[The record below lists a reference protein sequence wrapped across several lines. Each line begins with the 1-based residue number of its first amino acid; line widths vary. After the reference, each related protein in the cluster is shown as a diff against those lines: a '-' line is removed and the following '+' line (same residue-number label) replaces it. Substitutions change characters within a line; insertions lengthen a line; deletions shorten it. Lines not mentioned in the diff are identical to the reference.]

1 MQALRVF
8 AEPKGHQLIIDLPPG
23 LSTGR
28 LEVIVMPA
36 AEVGA
41 GNEAPGHTS
50 SPNLLGSAVLADDL
64 IAPACP
70 EQDWDALK

>member
-8 AEPKGHQLIIDLPPG
+8 AEPKGQQLIIDLPPG

-36 AEVGA
+36 ADAGA
-41 GNEAPGHTS
+41 SNGLANTS
-50 SPNLLGSAVLADDL
+50 SPSLLGSAVLVDDL

>member
-8 AEPKGHQLIIDLPPG
+8 AEPKGQQLIIDLPPG

-28 LEVIVMPA
+28 LEVIVMLA
-36 AEVGA
+36 ADAGA
-41 GNEAPGHTS
+41 GNEGSGIAS

-64 IAPACP
+64 ISPACP
-70 EQDWDALK
+70 EQDWDVLK

>member
-8 AEPKGHQLIIDLPPG
+8 AEPKGQQLIIDLPPG

-36 AEVGA
+36 AEVDA
-41 GNEAPGHTS
+41 GNEGLGNTS

-64 IAPACP
+64 VAPACP

>member
-8 AEPKGHQLIIDLPPG
+8 AEPKGQQLIIDLPPG

-36 AEVGA
+36 AEAGA
-41 GNEAPGHTS
+41 KEGFGIAS
-50 SPNLLGSAVLADDL
+50 SPKLLGSAVLADDL
-64 IAPACP
+64 IAPAGP